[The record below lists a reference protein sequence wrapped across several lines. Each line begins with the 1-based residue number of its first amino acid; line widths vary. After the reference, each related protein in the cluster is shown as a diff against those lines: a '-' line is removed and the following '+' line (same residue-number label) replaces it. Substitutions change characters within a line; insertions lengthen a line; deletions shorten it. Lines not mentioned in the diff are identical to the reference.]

1 MASLKEKFVAELDY
15 LRRLGRVFARR
26 NPALEPFLGVSAK
39 DPGVQHL
46 LEGFAFL
53 TARLRLKIDDDFH
66 SHLNGSPVA
75 GIGHQVSCPQCGGV
89 SAIEEG
95 SKRYKVNGIPVAL
108 HGMKTGC
115 GARLIASGA
124 KGQVDG

>member
-1 MASLKEKFVAELDY
+1 M
-15 LRRLGRVFARR
+15 
-26 NPALEPFLGVSAK
+26 LEIIRKGDRTDHGGTV
-39 DPGVQHL
+39 
-46 LEGFAFL
+46 LEGFA
-53 TARLRLKIDDDFH
+53 H
-66 SHLNGSPVA
+66 SHLNGSPMA

-108 HGMKTGC
+108 HGMQTGC